1 MVWLKLLLT
10 NPKFVTSLGTLVV
23 SIAASLGFV
32 MEESTVIEALGY
44 IATLTLMVIGA
55 KETAVKKKQKEGEA

>member
-44 IATLTLMVIGA
+44 IVTMILMVMGA
-55 KETAVKKKQKEGEA
+55 RETAIKKQEGEA

>member
-44 IATLTLMVIGA
+44 IITMILMVMGA
-55 KETAVKKKQKEGEA
+55 RETAIKKQEGEA

>member
-1 MVWLKLLLT
+1 MDWLKLLLT

-44 IATLTLMVIGA
+44 VVTLTLMVMGA
-55 KETAVKKKQKEGEA
+55 KETATKKKESAK